1 MHGIIRKWILFLCVT
16 LAKSK
21 DCTLQDFLGGDLYS
35 PNFDITGMDNSYAD
49 TKQVRVGCNVGF
61 SGFFKLICENGIWK
75 SRGSGCQPR
84 SCGHPGDA
92 PFADFQLVN
101 GTDFVF
107 GSKVVYICHKG
118 YHMVSR
124 RNYRNCLTGGW
135 DGAVP
140 VCEAQQCPAIRV
152 DTSKVKV
159 TGDPEEAAFGNVVI
173 FSCKSNSEVLNGPM
187 EIYCDETGKWSGI
200 GWKDEPPTCKPIT
213 CRPPDIKNG
222 RVLGDATEYREN
234 EILNYWCDEQFKV
247 ANGIP
252 SKCTKAGQIPDWIPT
267 PLCEQIKCHLQL
279 PPLRGTTYE
288 PASTSAFLPGATVTV
303 TCGSTYWIERTDKTF
318 TEATCKGD
326 GEWNIRPVCQEVI
339 CSNQRDP
346 FVSYWGVYYWHQK
359 KLGDTA
365 SYTCKRGYKST
376 NGATR
381 ATCTRNGWTPKPL
394 CHETRCERHDIEN
407 ADIAHNSKWNY
418 NDGEEVRYRCRN
430 SGKEFTI
437 TCDEGVWTGIE
448 KCSSDESCLK
458 PNIPNGFTA
467 GPYKNT
473 IYYTCDANY
482 KLPTKG
488 WWGSAK
494 CQGGVWSGLQRC
506 IEKSRCGEPPV
517 IPNGKATE
525 VRQPA
530 EEAQILEISCNKGYS
545 TDVEQLTCQD
555 GKWNLNG
562 ESLETLC
569 RLTRPRCS
577 PPPRVENA
585 LVLKPYRK
593 EFLSDSVITYRCRE
607 NFTMEGEDTI
617 KCISGE
623 WEEKNTTCIQ
633 KPCPFPEDIP
643 NGSYRKIFGKE
654 FVVGTMIKYTC
665 NEGYRMV
672 SQHDTRTCSL
682 DGWTN
687 TEPICERA
695 TCEIAELHSKLR
707 VTGLPQSG
715 ETIESGHT
723 LYFECSDGLKLD
735 GNPQI
740 RCLRSGDWSAP
751 FPTCSETCKILDV
764 PNNVNR
770 DPAFGND
777 LLKGRNLTFTCKFRG
792 HFIQGYATVQC
803 LDNGQWSHQFP
814 TCGTPVHCGNP
825 PPLDNGDTT
834 EAPKYVYSHD
844 ERVEFRCQN
853 YYVMEGEPFK
863 TCVNG
868 EWRGDMK
875 CLKPCT
881 VNKNLL
887 NKHNIR
893 FKYTYNDKLYSEH
906 DDEMEFVCKSGSPV
920 AGNDMRVRCLDGE
933 IRLPTCQ

>member
-1 MHGIIRKWILFLCVT
+1 MVNYYLQRRPKQTNLCIHILFLNVYFFVQCCPT
-16 LAKSK
+16 

-75 SRGSGCQPR
+75 SRGSGCQR
-84 SCGHPGDA
+84 KSCGHPGDA

-394 CHETRCERHDIEN
+394 CHGITRCERHDIEN

-448 KCSSDESCLK
+448 KCDESCLK

-569 RLTRPRCS
+569 RREPRCS

-633 KPCPFPEDIP
+633 TCIPFFIQIDDSPSSFLLCLQKSRVHFP
-643 NGSYRKIFGKE
+643 KIFLMALIGK
-654 FVVGTMIKYTC
+654 FLVKSFD
-665 NEGYRMV
+665 R
-672 SQHDTRTCSL
+672 L
-682 DGWTN
+682 DAK
-687 TEPICERA
+687 CLSKFSYVERYVCLFSGA

-751 FPTCSETCKILDV
+751 FPTCS
-764 PNNVNR
+764 
-770 DPAFGND
+770 A
-777 LLKGRNLTFTCKFRG
+777 
-792 HFIQGYATVQC
+792 
-803 LDNGQWSHQFP
+803 
-814 TCGTPVHCGNP
+814 PVHCGNP